1 MSRFLIIERF
11 YSLLLQQMLLLR
23 TYQLVLYA
31 TTMRAVHA
39 VHFHIQPSLVRVLL
53 LHCIHCVGQS
63 TLISGSH
70 PAQGMLHF

>member
-11 YSLLLQQMLLLR
+11 YSLLLH
-23 TYQLVLYA
+23 TCQLVLYA

-39 VHFHIQPSLVRVLL
+39 VHFRIQPSLVRVLL

-63 TLISGSH
+63 TLISRSH